1 MVVMGLGLPE
11 VVMVLAVIVIKV
23 IPYIFFA
30 VLVALVVRYLNA
42 RPRRDRE
49 KTAHS
54 LGEVLAEER
63 RRCGMTQEFVA
74 RELGVSRQAVSK
86 WEKGTSDPS
95 THNLIALAELYGVD
109 AATLIKSV
117 ERSGGRA
124 AGASSES

>member
-1 MVVMGLGLPE
+1 M
-11 VVMVLAVIVIKV
+11 
-23 IPYIFFA
+23 
-30 VLVALVVRYLNA
+30 
-42 RPRRDRE
+42 
-49 KTAHS
+49 
-54 LGEVLAEER
+54 
-63 RRCGMTQEFVA
+63 
-74 RELGVSRQAVSK
+74 SRQAVSK